1 MPLSLEQLREALAEC
16 LDVDERDVKEF
27 LDSPDREVRMLATL
41 VVARTKIREA
51 LYATA
56 RLAKEH
62 NYQDQSSVSAVERL
76 AVISDIDEPFIE
88 TLKQIGIQAAAA
100 GRFDGAMQY
109 LQTATTR
116 GAVSGQ
122 RHDQRSRAVI
132 AYGHDREIDAAIASL
147 ARLFPAPVLRVPP
160 IEPFRIAITCS
171 AVQDEDGPTVVIL
184 KRAEHFKRLGID
196 VRVVSSGSA
205 QNSASKLQK
214 LAELGVPFFQSPAEN
229 MKQRVEWLIA
239 HFAQQ
244 PVHAISW
251 TTSLY
256 DNVGKLC
263 ATIGLAPVQSWENR
277 SLEPFIGKWDLIYQG
292 VDPRQEEITE
302 WPGLSKYYG
311 SSVMMGEEIEAAS
324 PLPRSY
330 LGVPDDAVVLAT
342 FGRMEKCNTETYLDA
357 LSLIL
362 KADRR
367 AWLVLAGRDGLDAV
381 ATLQRRFTAEGVLD
395 RVRYLGPR
403 QNEAP
408 ALVKSIDIY
417 CDTYPWVGGQSLLD
431 AMQGGCPIVGMLPAE
446 DAALDPTGMSSIT
459 AGGRSLLSSVV
470 ELAKA
475 GDAADYARIA
485 LRYVNDPALRLRDGK
500 AVHEITA
507 RECNAFDKS
516 KAYAA
521 DLQAIAIRKLGLQR
535 ASS

>member
-1 MPLSLEQLREALAEC
+1 MPLNLEQLREALAEC

-27 LDSPDREVRMLATL
+27 LDSPVRDVRVLAAL
-41 VVARTKIREA
+41 VVARTKIRQA

-56 RLAKEH
+56 SLAKEH
-62 NYQDQSSVSAVERL
+62 DYLDQSSVSAVERL
-76 AVISDIDEPFIE
+76 AALSDIDEPFIE
-88 TLKQIGIQAAAA
+88 TLKQIGIRAAAA

-109 LQTATTR
+109 LQLATTR

-122 RHDQRSRAVI
+122 RRDKRSRSVI

-160 IEPFRIAITCS
+160 AEPFRIAITCS
-171 AVQDEDGPTVVIL
+171 AVQDEDGPTVVIM

-196 VRVVSSGSA
+196 VSVVASGSA
-205 QNSASKLQK
+205 GSSPSKLAK
-214 LAELGVPFFQSPAEN
+214 LGELGVPFFHPPSEN
-229 MKQRVEWLIA
+229 MKERVDWLIA
-239 HFAQQ
+239 HFQQ
-244 PVHAISW
+244 YPVHAISW

-277 SLEPFIGKWDLIYQG
+277 SLEPFIGKWDLIFQG

-311 SSVMMGEEIEAAS
+311 SSVMMGEEIDAAT
-324 PLPRSY
+324 PLARSY
-330 LGVPDDAVVLAT
+330 LGVPDEAVILAT

-362 KADRR
+362 RADRR
-367 AWLVLAGRDGLDAV
+367 AWLVLAGRDGLDAI
-381 ATLQRRFTAEGVLD
+381 ASLQRRFQAEGVLD

-403 QNEAP
+403 QAEAP
-408 ALVKSIDIY
+408 ALAKSVDIY

-431 AMQGGCPIVGMLPAE
+431 AMQGGCPVVGMLPAE

-459 AGGRSLLSSVV
+459 AGGRSLLSGVV

-475 GDAADYARIA
+475 GDAQDYARIA
-485 LRYVNDPALRLRDGK
+485 LRYINDPDLRARDGK
-500 AVHEITA
+500 AIRELA
-507 RECNAFDKS
+507 SRECNAFEKS
-516 KAYAA
+516 KAYAD
-521 DLQAIAIRKLGLQR
+521 DLRAIALRKMGR
-535 ASS
+535 SHVPG

>member
-1 MPLSLEQLREALAEC
+1 MTLTIEQLRDAITEC
-16 LDVDERDVKEF
+16 LDVEEGDVRKF
-27 LDSPDREVRMLATL
+27 LDSPDRDTRLLATL
-41 VVARTKIREA
+41 AIARTKIRQA

-62 NYQDQSSVSAVERL
+62 NYQDQASVSAVERIATL
-76 AVISDIDEPFIE
+76 SDIDEPFIE

-109 LQTATTR
+109 LQLATSR

-122 RHDQRSRAVI
+122 RRDKRSRRVI

-147 ARLFPAPVLRVPP
+147 ARFFSAPLLRVPP

-184 KRAEHFKRLGID
+184 KRAEHFKRMGID
-196 VRVVSSGSA
+196 VSVVSSAITGS
-205 QNSASKLQK
+205 SPSKLQK
-214 LAELGVPFFQSPAEN
+214 LAELGVPFFHPPTEPI
-229 MKQRVEWLIA
+229 KERVEWLIA
-239 HFAQQ
+239 HFQAN

-256 DNVGKLC
+256 DNVGKLG
-263 ATIGLAPVQSWENR
+263 ATIGLAPVQAWENR
-277 SLEPFIGKWDLIYQG
+277 SLEPFIGKWDLIFQG

-311 SSVMMGEEIEAAS
+311 SSVMMGEEIDAAS

-330 LGVPDDAVVLAT
+330 LGVPDDAVTLAT
-342 FGRMEKCNTETYLDA
+342 FGRMEKCNTDTYLDA

-362 KADRR
+362 RSDRR

-381 ATLQRRFTAEGVLD
+381 ASMKRRFEADGVWN

-403 QNEAP
+403 QAEAP
-408 ALVKSIDIY
+408 ALAKSIDIY

-431 AMQGGCPIVGMLPAE
+431 AMQGGRPIVGMLAAE

-459 AGGRSLLSSVV
+459 AGGRSLLSGSI

-475 GDAADYARIA
+475 GDVQDYARIA
-485 LRYVNDPALRLRDGK
+485 LRYINDPVLRVRDGGICYEL
-500 AVHEITA
+500 AS

-516 KAYAA
+516 KAYAE
-521 DLQAIAIRKLGLQR
+521 DLRAIAIRKLGVTHTPR
-535 ASS
+535 